1 MGLVGGVESCTARC
15 GCGWRE
21 GKVHDGCTFF
31 RTLIEVKG
39 DDNIHSSKK
48 VGWVRIN
55 VSENG

>member
-1 MGLVGGVESCTARC
+1 MDVAGEKEKFTMGA
-15 GCGWRE
+15 
-21 GKVHDGCTFF
+21 HFF